1 MTCTDPEIGKLIFM
15 YELKLLSGDERERFE
30 DHLLSCEYCMDEV
43 WRFSPV
49 IAGMEKHREQILAEL
64 EREEAV
70 ETLPRPYIEKNLGL
84 FVWLPSLFRPA
95 PIGIAFAVAIV
106 AFIAL
111 VSLYPRLNYSSLAEI
126 SREPFPSISFMGE
139 ADSLAGARLFS
150 QGMAF
155 YRNGN
160 DSAAVH
166 SLRQALRLDS
176 TNAAALFYLGIS
188 CMQLGQLDAATAAFA
203 KGLALNDSLYHER
216 LLWYDGN
223 ARLAR
228 NDDVRALRR
237 FEAIKVLN
245 GKYSA
250 HAEEKIRKIEQ
261 AQKDYSV
268 RYLFQRLRDRFKSR

>member
-1 MTCTDPEIGKLIFM
+1 
-15 YELKLLSGDERERFE
+15 
-30 DHLLSCEYCMDEV
+30 
-43 WRFSPV
+43 
-49 IAGMEKHREQILAEL
+49 
-64 EREEAV
+64 
-70 ETLPRPYIEKNLGL
+70 
-84 FVWLPSLFRPA
+84 
-95 PIGIAFAVAIV
+95 
-106 AFIAL
+106 
-111 VSLYPRLNYSSLAEI
+111 
-126 SREPFPSISFMGE
+126 MGE

-176 TNAAALFYLGIS
+176 TNAAALFYLGVS

-228 NDDVRALRR
+228 NDDARALQR
-237 FEAIKVLN
+237 FEALKALS
-245 GKYSA
+245 GKYA
-250 HAEEKIRKIEQ
+250 ARAEEKLGAIEQ
-261 AQKDYSV
+261 AQKNYST
-268 RYLFQRLRDRFKSR
+268 RHFFQKIRNWFKSSERF